1 MGKLG
6 ANGRTAKFQDEKTAA
21 FYRAVADF
29 LPPERLFTD
38 ALRTLAWGTD
48 AGFYRQI
55 PQIVVFP
62 KNEEEAA
69 RILREADRADVA
81 VTFRASGTSLSG
93 QASTRSVLMA
103 LGQFWEGCK
112 IRSEGAEIA
121 VQPGLLGGR
130 LNQILA
136 KYGRKFS
143 PDPASINAAR
153 IGGIVGNNASGMNCG
168 THANSDKVLKSVR
181 IVFADGTLLDV
192 GDEASRV
199 EFARKKPEFL
209 RRLAEIQA
217 GVRAD
222 AELTARIERKYRIK
236 NVTGLN
242 LRSLIAFDDPF
253 ETIAHLLVGSEGTL
267 ALLTEAT
274 FATEK
279 IPACRADAMIFTETL
294 GDACRAVQILKKT
307 PVVSAELFDRKALRA
322 VEGADSVPDFVPSLG
337 ADATAVLL
345 ETNAETP
352 EALAARIAEIKGA
365 LDGFPLLFPIEFTD
379 DPAVFGPWWAMR
391 SGIFP
396 SVGGMREPGT
406 TALIE
411 DVAFPL
417 DVLPEATV
425 ELQRLIDK
433 YGYRD
438 GVIYGHALEG
448 NFHFVLNQR
457 FDSDAEVARY
467 KGLMLEVVEL
477 VVERFDGSLKAEH
490 GTGRN
495 MAPFVEREWGAK
507 AFAAMRAVKELFDP
521 KNILNPGVI
530 FNDDPNCFVGDFKPL
545 PTTSPTVDKCIECG
559 FCEPNC
565 LTCGLTLSSR
575 QRVVVRRE
583 ISRLERDGSDP
594 ARLAELKREYEI
606 PGIATCAGDGLC
618 STSCPMKINVGELT
632 RELRAE
638 NAPPGGLHWKLGDL
652 AARRL
657 AEVKSGLRPVL
668 RLARVGRAVLGK
680 RGTTTVGRALHRV
693 GFPLWTPALPKPFK
707 IKRRR
712 LPNVEFVE
720 PVGGGKMGKNGGVG
734 KIGEAGDAGKKAA
747 SKRREPSST
756 ANKIVYFPSC
766 INQTMGA
773 SGNERPLVEATV
785 GLLEKAGFSV
795 VFPPGYEN
803 LCCGTIWESKGMPD
817 VADRKTAELEE
828 ALFVASNGG
837 EYPILCDQSPCLL
850 RMKEKM
856 TRLRLFEPI
865 ELIETFLVE
874 RLDFTPIDEP
884 IAIHATCSTRKM
896 GLLPLLT
903 RLAGRCST
911 DVLLPEEIGCCGFA
925 GDKGFVMPEV
935 NAFALRKLEPQL
947 KRRAVVAGYSTSRT
961 CEIGLTTNGGVPY
974 SSIVYL
980 VDRVTTPKK

>member
-707 IKRRR
+707 IKRRC

>member
-6 ANGRTAKFQDEKTAA
+6 TNGRTAKFQDEKTAA
-21 FYRAVADF
+21 FYRAVAEF

-168 THANSDKVLKSVR
+168 THANSDKVLKSAR
-181 IVFADGTLLDV
+181 LIFADGTLLDV
-192 GDEASRV
+192 GDEASRS

-217 GVRAD
+217 EVRAD

-242 LRSLIAFDDPF
+242 LRPLIAFDDPF

-274 FATEK
+274 FTTEK
-279 IPACRADAMIFTETL
+279 IPACRADAMVFTETL
-294 GDACRAVQILKKT
+294 GDACRAVQILKKK

-365 LDGFPLLFPIEFTD
+365 LDGFPLLLPIEFTD

-668 RLARVGRAVLGK
+668 RLARVGRAVLGE

-720 PVGGGKMGKNGGVG
+720 PVGGGKIGKNGEVG
-734 KIGEAGDAGKKAA
+734 KIGEAGDVGKKTADE
-747 SKRREPSST
+747 RREPSST

-785 GLLEKAGFSV
+785 GLLEKAGFTV

-865 ELIETFLVE
+865 ELIETFLVD

-903 RLAGRCST
+903 KLAGRCST

>member
-1 MGKLG
+1 
-6 ANGRTAKFQDEKTAA
+6 
-21 FYRAVADF
+21 
-29 LPPERLFTD
+29 
-38 ALRTLAWGTD
+38 
-48 AGFYRQI
+48 
-55 PQIVVFP
+55 
-62 KNEEEAA
+62 
-69 RILREADRADVA
+69 
-81 VTFRASGTSLSG
+81 
-93 QASTRSVLMA
+93 
-103 LGQFWEGCK
+103 
-112 IRSEGAEIA
+112 
-121 VQPGLLGGR
+121 
-130 LNQILA
+130 
-136 KYGRKFS
+136 
-143 PDPASINAAR
+143 
-153 IGGIVGNNASGMNCG
+153 
-168 THANSDKVLKSVR
+168 
-181 IVFADGTLLDV
+181 
-192 GDEASRV
+192 
-199 EFARKKPEFL
+199 
-209 RRLAEIQA
+209 
-217 GVRAD
+217 
-222 AELTARIERKYRIK
+222 
-236 NVTGLN
+236 
-242 LRSLIAFDDPF
+242 
-253 ETIAHLLVGSEGTL
+253 
-267 ALLTEAT
+267 
-274 FATEK
+274 
-279 IPACRADAMIFTETL
+279 
-294 GDACRAVQILKKT
+294 
-307 PVVSAELFDRKALRA
+307 
-322 VEGADSVPDFVPSLG
+322 
-337 ADATAVLL
+337 
-345 ETNAETP
+345 
-352 EALAARIAEIKGA
+352 
-365 LDGFPLLFPIEFTD
+365 
-379 DPAVFGPWWAMR
+379 
-391 SGIFP
+391 
-396 SVGGMREPGT
+396 
-406 TALIE
+406 
-411 DVAFPL
+411 
-417 DVLPEATV
+417 
-425 ELQRLIDK
+425 
-433 YGYRD
+433 
-438 GVIYGHALEG
+438 
-448 NFHFVLNQR
+448 
-457 FDSDAEVARY
+457 
-467 KGLMLEVVEL
+467 
-477 VVERFDGSLKAEH
+477 
-490 GTGRN
+490 

-720 PVGGGKMGKNGGVG
+720 PVGGGKMGKTGGVG

>member
-1 MGKLG
+1 MGK
-6 ANGRTAKFQDEKTAA
+6 AETNGKSAKFRDEKTAA
-21 FYRAVADF
+21 FYRAVAEF

-93 QASTRSVLMA
+93 QASTRSVLMV

-112 IRSEGAEIA
+112 IRSGGAEIA

-143 PDPASINAAR
+143 PDPASVNAAR
-153 IGGIVGNNASGMNCG
+153 VGGIVGNNASGMNCG
-168 THANSDKVLKSVR
+168 TRANSDKVLKSAR
-181 IVFADGTLLDV
+181 LIFADGTLLDV
-192 GDEASRV
+192 GDEASRA

-209 RRLAEIQA
+209 KRLAEIQA
-217 GVRAD
+217 EVRAD

-242 LRSLIAFDDPF
+242 LRPLIAFDDPF
-253 ETIAHLLVGSEGTL
+253 ETIAHLLVGAEGTL

-279 IPACRADAMIFTETL
+279 IPARCASAMLFTETL

-307 PVVSAELFDRKALRA
+307 PVVSAELFDRKALRS
-322 VEGADSVPDFVPSLG
+322 VEGGASVPEFVPSLG
-337 ADATAVLL
+337 PDATAVLL
-345 ETNAETP
+345 ETKAETP
-352 EALAARIAEIKGA
+352 ETLAAQIAEIKGA
-365 LDGFPLLFPIEFTD
+365 LADFPLLFPLEFTE

-477 VVERFDGSLKAEH
+477 VVDRFDGSLKAEH

-507 AFAAMRAVKELFDP
+507 AFATMRALKELFDP

-530 FNDDPNCFVGDFKPL
+530 FNDDPNCFVSDFKPL

-594 ARLAELKREYEI
+594 ARLAELKREYAI
-606 PGIATCAGDGLC
+606 PGLATCAGDGLC

-632 RELRAE
+632 HELRAE
-638 NAPPGGLHWKLGDL
+638 NAPPGSLPWKLGDL
-652 AARRL
+652 TAQRL
-657 AEVKSGLRPVL
+657 ATIKSGLRPVL
-668 RLARVGRAVLGK
+668 RLARVGRAVLGE
-680 RGTTTVGRALHRV
+680 RGTTAVGRTLHRV

-712 LPNVEFVE
+712 FPNVEFVA
-720 PVGGGKMGKNGGVG
+720 PVKGGENGGNG
-734 KIGEAGDAGKKAA
+734 KAGQVEQNGETGKTANVE
-747 SKRREPSST
+747 RREPSAASG
-756 ANKIVYFPSC
+756 KIVYFPSC

-785 GLLEKAGFSV
+785 ALLEKAGFTV
-795 VFPPGYEN
+795 VFPPNFEN

-865 ELIETFLVE
+865 ELIETFLVD
-874 RLDFTPIDEP
+874 RLDFKPIDEP

-896 GLLPLLT
+896 GLLPLLVK
-903 RLAGRCST
+903 LANRCAT
-911 DVLLPEEIGCCGFA
+911 DVLLPEEVGCCGFA
-925 GDKGFVMPEV
+925 GDKGFTLPEV

>member
-6 ANGRTAKFQDEKTAA
+6 TNGRTAKFQDEKTAA
-21 FYRAVADF
+21 FYRAVAEF

-130 LNQILA
+130 LNQILV

-168 THANSDKVLKSVR
+168 THANSDKVLKSAR
-181 IVFADGTLLDV
+181 IIFADGTLLDV
-192 GDEASRV
+192 GDEASRA

-217 GVRAD
+217 EVRAD

-242 LRSLIAFDDPF
+242 LRPLIAFDDPF

-322 VEGADSVPDFVPSLG
+322 VEGAESVPDFVPSLG

-345 ETNAETP
+345 ETNAGTP

-507 AFAAMRAVKELFDP
+507 AFAAMRAVKGLFDP

-606 PGIATCAGDGLC
+606 LGIATCAGDGLC

-632 RELRAE
+632 RELRVE

-668 RLARVGRAVLGK
+668 RLARVGRAVLGE

-720 PVGGGKMGKNGGVG
+720 PVGGGKVGENGGVG
-734 KIGEAGDAGKKAA
+734 KIGEAGDAGKKTAGE
-747 SKRREPSST
+747 RREPSST

-785 GLLEKAGFSV
+785 GLLEKAGFTV

-865 ELIETFLVE
+865 ELIETFLVD

-925 GDKGFVMPEV
+925 GDKGFFTPEV

-980 VDRVTTPKK
+980 VDRVTAPKK